1 MHWKD
6 TGRTRWLV
14 LMVCSVTVALGMLL
28 LVTSEHSSTMLPD
41 AATPALPTVMRQ
53 RVVIFIVDTS
63 DYFDAHGT
71 YVQSVVQQQCAACAI
86 HLVNLHGDLSI
97 LALAHA
103 LDSVRAVH
111 QTHAASTTSLVNLS
125 LGTYVY
131 DEALHTGVRALDTAG
146 IPIIASAGNDNN
158 SKPFYPAAFP
168 EVLGVC
174 SSTRHT
180 RVRAAYSNF
189 GPWVSLGAPGLQ
201 YVTRPVQ
208 PGGIASGT
216 SFASPMVAGALGQL
230 LLDAPCASPRA
241 GLRALRRTADPP
253 AESQQELAAG
263 LLNVTAAGRY
273 LHSLYTCQNPPGFG
287 QRLLVRVERLGTGIA
302 MYLGLVVYFF
312 VSIFAVPF
320 LLAFIID
327 SFEQRAARRQR
338 LAVQL
343 AYAGSPDYRQQR
355 LLALKQRF
363 ERTHKVRRRDRA
375 ELAALLQALHV
386 YREPC
391 AWCGA
396 AATEPVGEGPD
407 GPAPTQSRQGRPLS
421 WASSADAVAGNDW
434 VIAEILQCSRCGWE
448 ITPSRQT

>member
-1 MHWKD
+1 MSLAERSRAMRWKG
-6 TGRTRWLV
+6 TGHARWVV
-14 LMVCSVTVALGMLL
+14 LMTCSVTAALGMLL
-28 LVTSEHSSTMLPD
+28 LVTSERSPTLLPD
-41 AATPALPTVMRQ
+41 AATPALPTVTPRQ
-53 RVVIFIVDTS
+53 QVVIFIIDTS

-71 YVQSVVQQQCAACAI
+71 YVQSVVQQQCAVCDI

-97 LALAHA
+97 LALVHA
-103 LDSVRAVH
+103 LDYVQAVH
-111 QTHAASTTSLVNLS
+111 QTQAASTTSLVNLS

-131 DEALHTGVRALDTAG
+131 DDALHASVRTLDTTG
-146 IPIIASAGNDNN
+146 IPIIASAGNDHA

-180 RVRAAYSNF
+180 RVKAAYSNF
-189 GPWVSLGAPGLQ
+189 GPWVSLCAPGLQ
-201 YVTRPVQ
+201 YVTRPIQ

-253 AESQQELAAG
+253 AEPQQELSAG

-273 LHSLYTCQNPPGFG
+273 LRSLYACQSPPGLG
-287 QRLLVRVERLGTGIA
+287 QRLLVRVQRLGTGIA
-302 MYLGLVVYFF
+302 MYLGLVVYFL

-327 SFEQRAARRQR
+327 RFEQRAARRQHQ
-338 LAVQL
+338 AIQQ

-355 LLALKQRF
+355 LLALRQRF

-386 YREPC
+386 YGEPC
-391 AWCGA
+391 GWCGEP
-396 AATEPVGEGPD
+396 ATEPSGE
-407 GPAPTQSRQGRPLS
+407 GRPLT
-421 WASSADAVAGNDW
+421 WAPSADAVAGNDW
-434 VIAEILQCSRCGWE
+434 GRVAALLCSRCGWE
-448 ITPSRQT
+448 IIPSR